1 VPPLALLVRT
11 WNLFHG
17 NAVPPERRGFLEEMV
32 RLASADEPDAL
43 CLQELP
49 VWSLPRLE
57 GWSGMRAFGAVA
69 SRPLFVSGRLGGAIT
84 ELHHGLLRSAFTGQA
99 NAILFGQALRPLAV
113 ESIVLNPRGFRRA
126 QARAL
131 GLDRS
136 VRFAWAKER
145 RVCQAV
151 RTETEGRFLTVA
163 NLHVSKLPDPR
174 AKDAELLRGATFAA
188 AFAEPGDA
196 LVLAG
201 DLNVVIG
208 KSRLPEQLAGPDW
221 GFTEPIPG
229 LDQVLVSRA
238 TASRGERWPDER
250 RRVGGR
256 LLSDHG
262 PVEARIE

>member
-1 VPPLALLVRT
+1 LALLIRT
-11 WNLFHG
+11 WNVFHG

-32 RLASADEPDAL
+32 RLASADGPDAL

-57 GWSGMRAFGAVA
+57 SWSGMRAFGAVA
-69 SRPLFVSGRLGGAIT
+69 SRPLFGSPRLGGAIT
-84 ELHHGLLRSAFTGQA
+84 ELRRVLLRSAFTGQA
-99 NAILFGQALRPLAV
+99 NAILLGPALRPLGAD
-113 ESIVLNPRGFRRA
+113 SIVLNPRGFRRA
-126 QARAL
+126 QTRAL

-145 RVCQAV
+145 RVCHAV
-151 RTETEGRFLTVA
+151 RVEADGRFLTIA
-163 NLHVSKLPDPR
+163 NLHVSKLADPR
-174 AKDAELLRGATFAA
+174 AKDAEVVRAATFAA

-201 DLNVVIG
+201 DFNVVIG
-208 KSRLPEQLAGPDW
+208 KSSMLEQLPGAEW

-229 LDQVLVSRA
+229 LDQVLVSG
-238 TASRGERWPDER
+238 TPASRAERWPDER
-250 RRVGGR
+250 RRVEGR
-256 LLSDHG
+256 LLSDHA

>member
-1 VPPLALLVRT
+1 LALLVRT

-17 NAVPPERRGFLEEMV
+17 NAVPPERGAFLEEMV
-32 RLASADEPDAL
+32 GLASADRPDAL

-57 GWSGMRAFGAVA
+57 SWSGMRAFGAVA
-69 SRPLFVSGRLGGAIT
+69 SRPLLGSARLGGAIT
-84 ELHHGLLRSAFTGQA
+84 ELHHGLLRSALTGQA
-99 NAILFGQALRPLAV
+99 NAILLGPALRPLAAD
-113 ESIVLNPRGFRRA
+113 SIVLNPRGFRRA

-136 VRFAWAKER
+136 IRFAWAKER
-145 RVCQAV
+145 RICHAV
-151 RTETEGRFLTVA
+151 RTEVEGRFLTIA
-163 NLHVSKLPDPR
+163 NLHVSKLRDPR
-174 AKDAELLRGATFAA
+174 AKDAELLRAATFVT

-208 KSRLPEQLAGPDW
+208 KSRMLEQLAGHEW

-229 LDQVLVSRA
+229 LDQVLVRGTAAGRA
-238 TASRGERWPDER
+238 ERWPDER
-250 RRVGGR
+250 RSIEGR
-256 LLSDHG
+256 LLSDHA